1 MGDLIEMAEIK
12 RRRRVV
18 YADAAISLDD
28 GERFVA
34 VAADNSL
41 WAFAERPVPVGDD
54 ISVVGGRLLLSNLPG
69 CPHYPPTSIV
79 EL

>member
-12 RRRRVV
+12 RRRVI
-18 YADAAISLDD
+18 YAGTAISLDD
-28 GERFVA
+28 SERFVA

-41 WAFAERPVPVGDD
+41 WAFAERPAAIGDD
-54 ISVVGGRLLLSNLPG
+54 ISVVGGRLLLSNPPG